1 MAARSQGSSAD
12 LLASRRRLAICS
24 GSVPPHATLV
34 PQMNI
39 VTEHR
44 ATEIADWASRVDA
57 AASLPRLV
65 SRLLL
70 ATTRLSDLNMPVD
83 EQTSFAGADGLV
95 RAAEGN
101 AFCPEGTSL
110 WELSTRKDLG
120 KLRQDF
126 EKRSAS
132 PPPGIEPSVTTYVAV
147 SARVVTPNSKAT
159 FLREASKAGN
169 WRDVKLID
177 AQGLATWLESAPAVS
192 LWFRGR
198 QGLPV
203 DGLLDLETCVEEWVG
218 RVAPPLRKEILL
230 LGEERKKVERL
241 LWAWLESD
249 GPRFFLQGSDL
260 YEAVAYAAT
269 VLQKRDKWAARA
281 LIVQSPEAMRRLKR
295 AYPHGGLVILPSY
308 ASFDVGQSSDK
319 YKTLVPIVEGAK
331 HLSPSGDLGLL
342 PVQLVTRELQLN
354 GLPSSD
360 ATRIAQESN
369 GHVPSLLR
377 LRGYN
382 SLPIWAEGIP
392 PTALTSML
400 LIGAWCPGN
409 QADRAIAAELAG
421 NADLLEQSCVRL
433 SESHERPVHL
443 EQDGW
448 GARRAYKWT
457 SPVDAWQLLAN
468 VVPASQYDAFF
479 KLVLRVLGE
488 TDPRFELDV
497 EQRFAAAVY
506 GKTPPTSD
514 ELRTALCESL
524 VRTVLTDGEQR
535 YTGRV
540 RWTVRELLGPD
551 WRRWATMASFLPTLA
566 EAAPEEF
573 LYQLEALI
581 AVPDQV
587 LELFRQ
593 ESSLGSAPHTGLL
606 WALERLAWSS
616 AFTRQVVDILA
627 DLAHIDPG
635 GNLANRPAASL
646 HGILHLRGP
655 QSIATVEQRISCT
668 EALLL
673 RKPAVGWKLGLAI
686 LSDARG
692 GILFPSNKP
701 HFRDQEW
708 SVPEQSVVTNQDVHT
723 QLTRTGQLLIE
734 NVGTSNSNWI
744 DLLDAVHLIPEQLR
758 PNLIAGL
765 ARAKAGLKLVEVHSR
780 IRQELYL
787 ARRRDD
793 HELVLFLNDA
803 YQLTEPEDTLE
814 RDAWLF
820 DASAKLPD
828 GPTDWRE
835 QEEAVEG
842 QRVSALEKL
851 WRDGVLPERFNELF
865 AMVERPWSIGWALAM
880 SELVLPFDPVW
891 RQREFPADFSAAFV
905 SALGKSRGTTWVKQ
919 TIMELI
925 AVGRR
930 AEALACAMR
939 ALHPGSESWTYLG
952 ETGMSQEYWEAQWW
966 FGSDLCG
973 DDTVYAVDQLVK
985 VRRPRKAL
993 EVASYNVESLTGGQ
1007 SLNVLVTVKQE
1018 LMNHDSV
1025 EPATNM
1031 DSYNLEKL
1039 LERVDDSDARE
1050 SPELF
1055 GVELFFLGLLEH
1067 GTRPPKAVYTALEQ
1081 PEFFVRLLQL
1091 LYRSESDAE
1100 GAEDASSAEPKQI
1113 AAKNAWHVLHA
1124 WQSYPGQSAA
1134 SSEKREAALADWAS
1148 GVFSQAK
1155 ACGRT
1160 RVAAVEVAKVLARA
1174 PAGDDGAWP
1183 CLTARDLI
1191 ESREYPDFADHV
1203 AMARHNLRGVVMK
1216 SMGEGGRQEHLMGEQ
1231 LRQYSGVVAAQY
1243 PRTARMLTSLAEDY
1257 ESEAAKED
1265 ARGQAN
1271 RNRYSDAPRTFATK
1285 EEFKEAVED
1294 LYEEYSVASL
1304 VLYLHQDPGRIELLA
1319 EPPENGIKAAVGFFR
1334 QGQGR
1339 IGAGWLTGSG
1349 LIEHFAVYDSVQAD
1363 VLFVDQN
1370 APRDVLDWLK
1380 TKVGYEREIAGQL
1393 IGTWRAAG
1401 TVSVSREEG
1410 SHGILFES
1418 SNESQCVLLLYWNEF
1433 QWEPLPAQVAD
1444 SIAPVS
1450 MLLDGETMVF
1460 ESAGAQVREGI
1471 SVTSMTR
1478 VSEADIRARFPSV
1491 PPSRLSDGEEYLVGS
1506 IGTSRP

>member
-1 MAARSQGSSAD
+1 
-12 LLASRRRLAICS
+12 
-24 GSVPPHATLV
+24 
-34 PQMNI
+34 MNI

-57 AASLPRLV
+57 SASLPRLV

-70 ATTRLSDLNMPVD
+70 ATTRLSELNMPVD

-120 KLRQDF
+120 KLREDF
-126 EKRSAS
+126 QKRSAT

-147 SARVVTPNSKAT
+147 SARVVTSNSKAT
-159 FLREASKAGN
+159 FLEEASKVGI
-169 WRDVKLID
+169 WRYVKLLD
-177 AQGLATWLESAPAVS
+177 AQDLATWLESAPAVS

-218 RVAPPLRKEILL
+218 RVTPPLRKEILL

-249 GPRFFLQGSDL
+249 GPRFFLQGADL
-260 YEAVAYAAT
+260 YEALAYAAT

-281 LIVQSPEAMRRLKR
+281 LIVQSPEAMRWLKR
-295 AYPHGGLVILPSY
+295 AYPHGGLVVLPSY

-319 YKTLVPIVEGAK
+319 YKTLVPGAK

-342 PVQLVTRELQLN
+342 PVQLVIRELQLN
-354 GLPSSD
+354 GLPSPD
-360 ATRIAQESN
+360 AARVAQESN
-369 GHVPSLLR
+369 GHIPSLLR
-377 LRGYN
+377 LLGYN
-382 SLPIWAEGIP
+382 SLPSWAEGIP
-392 PTALTSML
+392 SAVLTAML
-400 LIGAWCPGN
+400 LMGAWCPDN
-409 QADRAIAAELAG
+409 EADKALAGELAG
-421 NADLLEQSCVRL
+421 NADALEQSCVRL
-433 SESHERPVHL
+433 SESHERPVRL
-443 EQDGW
+443 VQDDW

-457 SPVDAWQLLAN
+457 SPVDAWRLLGN
-468 VVPASQYDAFF
+468 IVPASQYDAFF
-479 KLVLRVLGE
+479 KLVLRVFGE

-514 ELRTALCESL
+514 ELRTAVCESL

-573 LYQLEALI
+573 LKQLEALI
-581 AVPDQV
+581 AVPEQTI
-587 LELFRQ
+587 ELFRQ

-606 WALERLAWSS
+606 WALERLAWTSTFVS
-616 AFTRQVVDILA
+616 QVVPILA
-627 DLAHIDPG
+627 DLALVDPG
-635 GNLANRPAASL
+635 GKLSNRPAASL
-646 HGILHLRGP
+646 HAILHPLGP
-655 QSIATVEQRISCT
+655 QSAATLQQRISWTQEILCEKRT
-668 EALLL
+668 
-673 RKPAVGWKLGLAI
+673 VGWKLALSI
-686 LSDARG
+686 LGDARG

-723 QLTRTGQLLIE
+723 QLTRTGELLIE
-734 NVGTSNSNWI
+734 NAGTSSSHWV

-758 PNLIAGL
+758 PKLVVELG
-765 ARAKAGLKLVEVHSR
+765 RAKAGLKLTEVHSR

-793 HELVLFLNDA
+793 HELVIFLNDA
-803 YQLTEPEDTLE
+803 YQLTEPEDALQ

-835 QEEAVEG
+835 QERAVER
-842 QRVSALEKL
+842 QRVCALEKL
-851 WRDGVLPERFNELF
+851 WRDGVLPERFHELF

-880 SELVLPFDPVW
+880 SELVLPFNPLW

-905 SALGKSRGTTWVKQ
+905 SALGNSRGTTWVKQ

-925 AVGRR
+925 ALGRR

-939 ALHPGSESWTYLG
+939 ALQPGSESWAYLG
-952 ETGMSQEYWEAQWW
+952 ETGIFQEYWEKQWW

-973 DDTVYAVDQLVK
+973 DDTVYAVEQLVK

-993 EVASYNVESLTGGQ
+993 EVGSYNVESLTGWQ
-1007 SLNVLVTVKQE
+1007 SLNVLVAVKQE

-1031 DSYNLEKL
+1031 DSYHLEKL
-1039 LERVDDSDARE
+1039 LERVDQSDAHE

-1081 PEFFVRLLQL
+1081 PEFFVKLLQL
-1091 LYRSESDAE
+1091 LYRSESDTE
-1100 GAEDASSAEPKQI
+1100 GADDASSTERQQI

-1124 WQSYPGQSAA
+1124 WRSYPGQSAA

-1174 PAGDDGAWP
+1174 PVGDDGAWP

-1216 SMGEGGRQEHLMGEQ
+1216 SMGEGGRQEHLMAEQ
-1231 LRQYSGVVAAQY
+1231 LRQYSGVVAVQY
-1243 PRTARMLTSLAEDY
+1243 PRTARMLMSLAQDY

-1319 EPPENGIKAAVGFFR
+1319 EPPESGVKAAVGFFR
-1334 QGQGR
+1334 QGQAR

-1349 LIEHFAVYDSVQAD
+1349 LIEHFAGYDTVQAD
-1363 VLFVDQN
+1363 VLFLDQN
-1370 APRDVLDWLK
+1370 APHELSDWLR
-1380 TKVGYEREIAGQL
+1380 TKAGYEREIAGQL
-1393 IGTWRAAG
+1393 SGIWRAPG
-1401 TVSVSREEG
+1401 TVSVSRDEG

-1418 SNESQCVLLLYWNEF
+1418 SKESQCVLLLYWNEF
-1433 QWEPLPAQVAD
+1433 QWEPLPAQLAD
-1444 SIAPVS
+1444 GIAPVS

-1460 ESAGAQVREGI
+1460 ESAGSQVREGI
-1471 SVTSMTR
+1471 SVTSMTK

-1491 PPSRLSDGEEYLVGS
+1491 PPSRLSDGQEYLVGS
-1506 IGTSRP
+1506 IGTSRL